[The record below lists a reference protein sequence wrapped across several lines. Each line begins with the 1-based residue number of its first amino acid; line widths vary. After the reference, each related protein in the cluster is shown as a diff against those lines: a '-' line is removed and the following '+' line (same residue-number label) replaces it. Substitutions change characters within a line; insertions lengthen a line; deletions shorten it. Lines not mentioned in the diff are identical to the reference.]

1 VGLLDSFTRRRAEKR
16 AERARTAVAAEMS
29 VWQEQMDRVDGMLT
43 IVRDCAAGR
52 TAEHFTDRSDY
63 GFMLE
68 GDEFAVAYLQQVA
81 YLENVRAPSRY
92 SGGYGG
98 VSFPLFGGVRLSTGR
113 IGGKR
118 IPGEEST
125 TITDEGNAL
134 VTNSRI
140 MFVGSKR
147 THEWEFDKMVSA
159 SHDAKGWTAFA
170 MKGRGKPTG
179 LGYGESV
186 ATEVQFRLELAA
198 ALALGSLDRY
208 ASELEVEKARLAA
221 TRPAPPPPS
230 PPPPPPPLAP

>member
-1 VGLLDSFTRRRAEKR
+1 MGLLDGFKKRRAAKAYR
-16 AERARTAVAAEMS
+16 HAEDDLAL
-29 VWQEQMDRVDGMLT
+29 WQERMDSVDDMVA

-52 TAEHFTDRSDY
+52 AADHFTDPSDY

-98 VSFPLFGGVRLSTGR
+98 VSFPLFGGVRVNTGR
-113 IGGKR
+113 VSGKR
-118 IPGEEST
+118 IPGEESMT
-125 TITDEGNAL
+125 VTDNGNAL
-134 VTNSRI
+134 VTNTRI

-147 THEWEFDKMVSA
+147 THEWEFAKMVSA
-159 SHDAKGWTAFA
+159 AHDADGWTVFA

-179 LGYGESV
+179 LGYGEKV

-198 ALALGSLDRY
+198 AMALGSLERY
-208 ASELEVEKARLAA
+208 VAELEAERAQLEAV
-221 TRPAPPPPS
+221 RPAL
-230 PPPPPPPLAP
+230 PPPPPAGS

>member
-1 VGLLDSFTRRRAEKR
+1 MGLLDSFTKRRAARK

-29 VWQEQMDRVDGMLT
+29 VWQEQMDKVDEMLG
-43 IVRDCAAGR
+43 IVSDCAAGR
-52 TAEHFTDRSDY
+52 AAEHFTDRGDY
-63 GFMLE
+63 GFMLG

-98 VSFPLFGGVRLSTGR
+98 VSFPLFGGIRLNTGR
-113 IGGKR
+113 MAGKR
-118 IPGEEST
+118 IPGEESIT
-125 TITDEGNAL
+125 VTDEGNAL

-147 THEWEFDKMVSA
+147 THEWEFAKMVSA
-159 SHDAKGWTAFA
+159 AHDAKGWTVFA

-198 ALALGSLDRY
+198 AMALGSLDRY
-208 ASELEVEKARLAA
+208 AAELVIEKARLEAM
-221 TRPAPPPPS
+221 RPAI
-230 PPPPPPPLAP
+230 PPPPPPPAP

>member
-1 VGLLDSFTRRRAEKR
+1 MGLIDGFKKRRVARQRRDAE
-16 AERARTAVAAEMS
+16 ADLSA
-29 VWQEQMDRVDGMLT
+29 WQQKIAKVDEMLT

-52 TAEHFTDRSDY
+52 AADHFTDRGDY
-63 GFMLE
+63 GFMLQ
-68 GDEFAVAYLQQVA
+68 GDEFPVAYLQQVA

-98 VSFPLFGGVRLSTGR
+98 VSFPLFGGIRVNTGR
-113 IGGKR
+113 MGGKS
-118 IPGEEST
+118 IPGEESMT
-125 TITDEGNAL
+125 VTDEGNAL

-159 SHDAKGWTAFA
+159 AHDADGWTVFA

-179 LGYGESV
+179 LGYGAGV

-198 ALALGSLDRY
+198 AMALGTLERY
-208 ASELEVEKARLAA
+208 VTELEAEKAQLGSV
-221 TRPAPPPPS
+221 RPALPPTPS
-230 PPPPPPPLAP
+230 P

>member
-1 VGLLDSFTRRRAEKR
+1 MGLLDSFKKRRAAR
-16 AERARTAVAAEMS
+16 ALRDAQDAIS
-29 VWQEQMDRVDGMLT
+29 LWQEKMDKVDEMLT

-52 TAEHFTDRSDY
+52 AADHFTDRSDY

-98 VSFPLFGGVRLSTGR
+98 VSFPLFGGIRLNTGR
-113 IGGKR
+113 MSGKR
-118 IPGEEST
+118 IPGDESI
-125 TITDEGNAL
+125 TITDNGNAL

-159 SHDAKGWTAFA
+159 AHHADGWTVFA

-198 ALALGSLDRY
+198 AMALGSLERY
-208 ASELEVEKARLAA
+208 VGELEAERAQLDAV
-221 TRPAPPPPS
+221 RPALA
-230 PPPPPPPLAP
+230 PPPPPPPPSSRPSAT

>member
-1 VGLLDSFTRRRAEKR
+1 MGLLDGFKKRRAAR
-16 AERARTAVAAEMS
+16 AQRDAQADLS
-29 VWQEQMDRVDGMLT
+29 VWQHQMNKVDEMLT
-43 IVRDCAAGR
+43 IVRDCADGR
-52 TAEHFTDRSDY
+52 TADHFTDRSDY

-98 VSFPLFGGVRLSTGR
+98 VSFPLFGGVRVNTGR
-113 IGGKR
+113 MGGKR
-118 IPGEEST
+118 VPGEESIT
-125 TITDEGNAL
+125 VTDEGNAL

-159 SHDAKGWTAFA
+159 AHHADGYTIFA
-170 MKGRGKPTG
+170 MKGRGKPAG
-179 LGYGESV
+179 LGYGENA

-198 ALALGSLDRY
+198 AMALGSLSRY
-208 ASELEVEKARLAA
+208 AAELEAEKAQLESV
-221 TRPAPPPPS
+221 RPALPPPT
-230 PPPPPPPLAP
+230 AP